1 VKTLKDIL
9 KSVEAKSIKGSIDI
23 AIEGIQFDSRKVVK
37 NTVFVA
43 VPGTQND
50 GHQYIEKAI
59 ELGATAII
67 CQTLPK
73 SLNTN
78 ITYIEVADSAW
89 VLGIAIANFYD
100 NPSSKLKLVG
110 VTGTNGKT
118 TTATMLYWL
127 YKAMGYKVG
136 LISTVIYYVN
146 DEAFESTHTTP
157 DPLMLHSLMAK
168 MADAGCQYCFMEVSS
183 HSIAQKRIAGLHFD
197 GAIFTNL
204 THDHLDYH
212 LTFDNYLKAKKE
224 LFDSLPKEAFAIV
237 NIDDKNGRV
246 MVQNTKAEVKTYAL
260 QSVADF
266 QAKIIESHFDG
277 MQLIFD
283 GKDFWTPLTGKFNA
297 YNLLAIYSTAVML
310 GSNKEEVMTK
320 LSTFGHVR
328 GRFETIRAKNGMTAI
343 IDYAHTPDAL
353 ENVLNAIRQIRQSHQ
368 KIITVVG
375 AGGNRDKTKRPVMA
389 KVCVT
394 LSDKVIITSDNP
406 RFEEPEDIIADMM
419 QGIDAK
425 DKLKT
430 LKITDRREA
439 IKTAVML
446 ATPDD
451 IILIAGKGHET
462 YQEIKGVKHHFD
474 DKEEIAQLLMTNDK

>member
-1 VKTLKDIL
+1 MKTLKDIL

>member
-1 VKTLKDIL
+1 MKTLKDIL
-9 KSVEAKSIKGSIDI
+9 KSVETRSVKGSLEIPV
-23 AIEGIQFDSRKVVK
+23 ESIQFDSRKVIK

-50 GHQYIEKAI
+50 GHLFIEKAI

-73 SLNTN
+73 SLNTG
-78 ITYIEVADSAW
+78 ITYVEVADSAW

-127 YKAMGYKVG
+127 YKALGYKAG

-224 LFDSLPKEAFAIV
+224 LFDYLPKEAFAIV
-237 NIDDKNGRV
+237 NVDDKNGRV

-297 YNLLAIYSTAVML
+297 YNLLAIYSAAVML
-310 GSNKEEVMTK
+310 GSNKEEIMTK
-320 LSTFGHVR
+320 LSTFGHVS

-343 IDYAHTPDAL
+343 VDYAHTPDAL
-353 ENVLNAIRQIRQSHQ
+353 ENVLNAIRQIRQDHQ
-368 KIITVVG
+368 RIITVVG
-375 AGGNRDKTKRPVMA
+375 AGGNRDKTKRPIMA

-419 QGIDAK
+419 QGIDIK
-425 DKLKT
+425 GQSKT
-430 LKITDRREA
+430 LKITDRHEA

-462 YQEIKGVKHHFD
+462 YQDVKGVKHHFD
-474 DKEEIAQLLMTNDK
+474 DKEEIAQLLMTNY